1 MSDGGLPLSFPVV
14 FGFDRCRT
22 CTEAS
27 ESRAQTCNCS
37 NSVTPVPSQAP
48 ELQYHSQPC
57 LRSSSTEAFYQSAYF
72 SGHCSAMFQHAGGI
86 QLLPPHSTFVPASFG
101 QPQLTLYLRAI
112 RGESRRYISL
122 QLPVDLKLETSKRTA
137 EVSTRV
143 DDVKDEQPPRKRLKV
158 DSTSEKLLKDGFYFH
173 PLMTMDVET
182 RGDGRQRVLL
192 TSVTDELDSVSLAEA
207 WLAPAEEY
215 PTTGCLELR
224 GALPTARICPH
235 GDNE

>member
-1 MSDGGLPLSFPVV
+1 MRKALP
-14 FGFDRCRT
+14 
-22 CTEAS
+22 
-27 ESRAQTCNCS
+27 
-37 NSVTPVPSQAP
+37 
-48 ELQYHSQPC
+48 
-57 LRSSSTEAFYQSAYF
+57 RS
-72 SGHCSAMFQHAGGI
+72 
-86 QLLPPHSTFVPASFG
+86 

-112 RGESRRYISL
+112 RGASRRYISL

-182 RGDGRQRVLL
+182 RSDGRQRVLL

-215 PTTGCLELR
+215 PTTGPVAP
-224 GALPTARICPH
+224 GAS
-235 GDNE
+235 N

>member
-1 MSDGGLPLSFPVV
+1 MRGEDDSSAIAATIAELNFFHPVLV
-14 FGFDRCRT
+14 SEREAHET

-37 NSVTPVPSQAP
+37 DSVAPVPSQAP
-48 ELQYHSQPC
+48 ELQYHS
-57 LRSSSTEAFYQSAYF
+57 R
-72 SGHCSAMFQHAGGI
+72 G
-86 QLLPPHSTFVPASFG
+86 LLPAGLLFRALLGDVPGRWGHTTNASLFDIRPG
-101 QPQLTLYLRAI
+101 LYV
-112 RGESRRYISL
+112 SDSL
-122 QLPVDLKLETSKRTA
+122 PPGLGDIKSVDITLPVDLKLETSKRTA

-158 DSTSEKLLKDGFYFH
+158 DATSEKLLKDGFYIH